1 MNNAENIGN
10 AEIMGN
16 TKTVGNTEQ
25 TKPNGV
31 KDGQPSKQQAEYIG
45 KIALDLSKYPGEDFY
60 CDGVVEDELL
70 SIVRD
75 LSPVEYGKAIE
86 EKKSWPILYHL
97 SPLRENIVDWIPMKK
112 SDKVLEVGSGCGA
125 ITGAF
130 SRKVGSVTCVDLSKK
145 RSMINAYRHSEC
157 ENITIHVGNFKDIE
171 PELPNDFDYICL
183 IGVFEY
189 GQSYIGGDTPYE
201 DFLKILMPHLK
212 KGGRIVIAIEN
223 KYGLKYF
230 AGCKEDHL
238 GSYFSGI
245 ENYADGGGVR
255 TFGKKGLEHIFRNCG
270 VGEYHFYYPYPD
282 YKFMTTIYSDSYQPG
297 KGELSNNLRNF
308 DRDRML
314 LFDEKN
320 AFDGI
325 VEEELFSVFANSY
338 LAVLGAD
345 FEVKYAKYS
354 NDRAPEYMI
363 RTEIGKDNNG
373 NPWVKKYPM
382 GEAAADHV
390 RGMALAYENLAEK
403 YQGSGLKI
411 NTCKLTEDDESLYAE
426 FEFVE
431 GTPLSERMDECLERE
446 DLEGFHKYF
455 KEYVEKIGY
464 NSECPV
470 ADFDPIFANI
480 LVAEDGWTLI
490 DYEWTFGKCID
501 TKELAFRA
509 IYCYLLE
516 NEKRNK
522 LNLDLI
528 LSELEI
534 TEADAEYYREQETD
548 FQRFVTGDRMAM
560 TQMRDLIGYRLMVP
574 QKWIDKYQDS
584 EKVNRVQI
592 YEDTGNGCS
601 EEASYFVKE
610 AYQGENQIELELTV
624 SGNVRMLRIDPA
636 MDSCMV
642 KILEMTF
649 NGERVPLEKRKLLL
663 TNGRIAKPSDKET
676 DNYQPSIVFPTADP
690 NINIDISQLER
701 QAENTLCARMEI
713 VRLPHAMAK
722 DMAGAVKKLI

>member
-1 MNNAENIGN
+1 MDNAEMM
-10 AEIMGN
+10 EN
-16 TKTVGNTEQ
+16 TKITVSEQDEASKEKQTQQTE
-25 TKPNGV
+25 NESV
-31 KDGQPSKQQAEYIG
+31 EYIG

-60 CDGVVEDELL
+60 CDGAVEDELL

-75 LSPVEYGKAIE
+75 FSVVEYAKAIE
-86 EKKSWPILYHL
+86 ERKNWPVLYHL
-97 SPLRENIVDWIPMKK
+97 SPLRENIVDWVPMKK

-130 SRKVGSVTCVDLSKK
+130 SRKAGSVTCVDLSKK

-157 ENITIHVGNFKDIE
+157 ENVTIHVGNFKDIE
-171 PELPNDFDYICL
+171 PDLENDFDYICL

-212 KGGRIVIAIEN
+212 KDGRIIIAIEN

-245 ENYADGGGVR
+245 ENYTDGGGVR
-255 TFGKKGLEHIFRNCG
+255 TFGRKGLERIFRNCG
-270 VGEYHFYYPYPD
+270 VEKYHFYYPYPD
-282 YKFMTTIYSDSYQPG
+282 YKFMTTIYSDAYQPG

-325 VEEELFSVFANSY
+325 VQEELFSVFANSY
-338 LAVLGAD
+338 LAVIGPD
-345 FEVKYAKYS
+345 FDVKYTKYS

-363 RTEIGKDNNG
+363 RTEIGKDSSG
-373 NPWVKKYPM
+373 QAWVRKYPM
-382 GEAAADHV
+382 SEDAKDHV
-390 RGMALAYENLAEK
+390 RGMAFAYENLVEK
-403 YQGSGLKI
+403 YTGGRLQI
-411 NTCKLTEDDESLYAE
+411 NTCRLQETEEELYAE

-431 GTPLSERMDECLERE
+431 GVPLSELMDECLEKD
-446 DLEGFHKYF
+446 DLERFHQYF
-455 KEYVEKIGY
+455 KEYVERIGY
-464 NSECPV
+464 NSDCPV
-470 ADFDPIFANI
+470 ADFDLIFANI
-480 LVAEDGWTLI
+480 LVSGDTWTLI
-490 DYEWTFGKCID
+490 DYEWTFGKPID

-528 LSELEI
+528 LEELDI
-534 TEADAEYYREQETD
+534 TEADAEGYREQERD

-560 TQMRDLIGYRLMVP
+560 AQMRDLIGYRMMVP

-592 YEDTGNGCS
+592 YEDTGNGCREDS
-601 EEASYFVKE
+601 SYFVKE
-610 AYQGENQIELELTV
+610 AYQGENLIELELAV
-624 SGNVRMLRIDPA
+624 DGNVRMLRIDPA
-636 MDSCMV
+636 MDTCMV

-649 NGERVPLEKRKLLL
+649 NGESVPLEKKNILL
-663 TNGRIAKPSDKET
+663 TNGRIAKSADKGMGA
-676 DNYQPSIVFPTADP
+676 YQPSIVFPTEDP
-690 NINIDISQLER
+690 NINIDISRLNR
-701 QAENTLCARMEI
+701 QAQNILCARMEI
-713 VRLPHAMAK
+713 VRLSLAMAK